1 MKEKKYK
8 LPEDNEPCMVAEP
21 TPSYHGNA
29 AVALP
34 EEDVAVDEFEDE
46 DVDWDR
52 IPVGFCPANEEE
64 AIARI
69 EAIEEEFER
78 TGECSTMDE
87 FIQELK
93 AEGLWLI

>member
-1 MKEKKYK
+1 MKENKYK
-8 LPEDNEPCMVAEP
+8 LPKDNQTHMVAEP
-21 TPSYHGNA
+21 TPSYNENA

-34 EEDVAVDEFEDE
+34 EEDVATDEFEDD

-69 EAIEEEFER
+69 EAIETDIER
-78 TGECSTMDE
+78 NGLIDE
-87 FIQELK
+87 DDMIAELK
-93 AEGLWLI
+93 ARGLWLI